1 MAESSILF
9 VHGSFFSAWTWL
21 SVIERLGARGIDCH
35 TVELPFTSL
44 VDDVEVVRSKIAD
57 LALRGPVT
65 AVCHSYTGITLSL
78 AGHGASHLVYVAA
91 RMPALGESQV
101 ELNKDWGN
109 PSFRSCFVVEPD
121 GTMSLRD
128 EAVDYLFN
136 RTSPNLARV
145 AMAGRRSMKS
155 EIPAAPL
162 DEPAWID
169 VPSSYLVCGD
179 DKAVNIDQQRL
190 RAGWAKH
197 SVELDCDHSPFFS
210 APDAT
215 ADFIYDTHLAEVGR

>member
-1 MAESSILF
+1 
-9 VHGSFFSAWTWL
+9 
-21 SVIERLGARGIDCH
+21 
-35 TVELPFTSL
+35 
-44 VDDVEVVRSKIAD
+44 
-57 LALRGPVT
+57 
-65 AVCHSYTGITLSL
+65 
-78 AGHGASHLVYVAA
+78 
-91 RMPALGESQV
+91 
-101 ELNKDWGN
+101 
-109 PSFRSCFVVEPD
+109 
-121 GTMSLRD
+121 MSLRD

-162 DEPAWID
+162 DTPAWID
-169 VPSSYLVCGD
+169 VPSSYLICGD

-210 APDAT
+210 ATDAT